1 MQAMESHY
9 RIPLAG
15 AGAMPAFLAAPDD
28 PSPAPRPGILVIHE
42 VFGLNDDIRAQAR
55 RAASLGW
62 VALAPD
68 LLAALGP
75 RPLCIMR
82 AFRDLSRGAG
92 PAFEAL
98 EAARAWLA
106 ARPGVDPA
114 RLGVIGFCMGGGF
127 ALLLAARAPYRAAA
141 VFYGAVPQ
149 DPAALEG
156 ACPIVAGYGGR
167 DRLFAK
173 QGRRLEAHLQR
184 LGIPHDVVIYPGAG
198 HSYMNR
204 HSGLMA
210 KLGAWGPMKV
220 AYNPAAAEDSWRR
233 IADFFREHLGQPA

>member
-1 MQAMESHY
+1 MQAMESHH
-9 RIPLAG
+9 RIPLADG
-15 AGAMPAFLAAPDD
+15 RAMPAFLVAPDD
-28 PSPAPRPGILVIHE
+28 PVPGPRPGILVIHE

-75 RPLCIMR
+75 RPLCIVR
-82 AFRDLSRGAG
+82 AFRDLSRGTG

-98 EAARAWLA
+98 EAARAWLT
-106 ARPGVDPA
+106 ARPGVDSA

-141 VFYGAVPQ
+141 VFYGAVPK

-167 DRLFAK
+167 DRLFAP

-184 LGIPHDVVIYPGAG
+184 LGIPHDVVIYPDAG
-198 HSYMNR
+198 HSFMNR
-204 HSGLMA
+204 HSGLIA

-233 IADFFREHLGQPA
+233 IADFFREHLG